1 MSMKWCNVFPPVS
14 EEFHER
20 VEATLDALETQE
32 IKTKN
37 NQERVTN
44 MRIEQETKPLGA
56 KSLYITLAAT
66 AAAVMLMVLGGT
78 YLLNS
83 GIMLIEQPAL
93 SGGNGD
99 YAPDAEIV
107 ELNAIAMTAKNSVS
121 YFFLQEIDVY
131 GNGLSK
137 DLSGA
142 INVTRYPD
150 GRFSI
155 SGWDTDGGVDSFEC
169 SDFTDEDTPDF
180 RFLTTMRGLF
190 EGDEKLSAYNDQICS
205 FTFIIAD
212 NTCTHAAFIPKMSE
226 TLNEGIFVVA
236 RTEDGN
242 YTFSGIENGRL
253 TGVLIVEF
261 DASFEAGQVTRIG
274 AMVGTAPAQ
283 DYPHIGEL
291 ILGDRAELEQLQL
304 PDGLISFSEA
314 LNITDN
320 RVHEV
325 ALIEFG
331 GGNYQTS
338 YNYSEPVK
346 DDDGRYYYKIS
357 GAVYNVNDWTEEDKL
372 KFTEMFDTGLLD
384 FDFEYLAVVD
394 AVTGEIIQFRVD

>member
-1 MSMKWCNVFPPVS
+1 MKWCNVFPPVS

-66 AAAVMLMVLGGT
+66 AAAVMLMVFGGAL
-78 YLLNS
+78 LLN
-83 GIMLIEQPAL
+83 GGMLREQPAL
-93 SGGNGD
+93 SGGSD

-121 YFFLQEIDVY
+121 YFFLQEKDVY
-131 GNGLSK
+131 DNGLSENV
-137 DLSGA
+137 SGA
-142 INVTRYPD
+142 ISVTRYPD

-155 SGWDTDGGVDSFEC
+155 SGWDTDGGSDYFEC

-190 EGDEKLSAYNDQICS
+190 EGDEKLSAYNDQVCS

-212 NTCTHAAFIPKMSE
+212 NTCTHAAFIPDAV
-226 TLNEGIFVVA
+226 TLFADANIRMTLPAITRIENGEF
-236 RTEDGN
+236 
-242 YTFSGIENGRL
+242 TFSGIENGRL
-253 TGVLIVEF
+253 TYHYRVEF
-261 DASFEAGQVTRIG
+261 DDSLEAGLITV
-274 AMVGTAPAQ
+274 MVGTAPAQ
-283 DYPHIGEL
+283 NYTHIGEPTF
-291 ILGDRAELEQLQL
+291 GDGAELEQL
-304 PDGLISFSEA
+304 PEGLISRDEA
-314 LNITDN
+314 YYIVRT
-320 RVHEV
+320 RVNEF
-325 ALIEFG
+325 ISSEFG
-331 GGNYQTS
+331 YSFDDTPYKPNCEGS
-338 YNYSEPVK
+338 YFPPVF
-346 DDDGRYYYKIS
+346 DGENYYYEIS
-357 GAVYNVNDWTEEDKL
+357 GSAHNK
-372 KFTEMFDTGLLD
+372 GLTD
-384 FDFEYLAVVD
+384 DAGYIEFDFEYLAVVD